1 MIARTLFSTAILSLS
16 LLGACAQNVNRDV
29 RSTIIDP
36 KSPVISGQGTVR
48 YTDVEGGAYLIDSSM
63 GTLIPVGL
71 DANLAQ
77 DGLEI
82 EFKAHKLNNSVSYLQ
97 SGTLVQIVSAQAL

>member
-1 MIARTLFSTAILSLS
+1 
-16 LLGACAQNVNRDV
+16 
-29 RSTIIDP
+29 
-36 KSPVISGQGTVR
+36 
-48 YTDVEGGAYLIDSSM
+48 M